1 MSFPCKSEPA
11 KIKLISANLLC
22 FFPCFSVSAEYY
34 WPHLRSKGQNLV
46 HPMAFTVS
54 MVSLPANNTH
64 SALSSSSIL
73 MSSSSEVVSYPF
85 NWQNRPF
92 RWWRQHGK
100 GWTLIFYLY
109 WAGERNAACLLHC
122 IVCPM
127 CYTEIQECLGAH

>member
-11 KIKLISANLLC
+11 EIKLISANLLC

-100 GWTLIFYLY
+100 GWTLIFLSVLG
-109 WAGERNAACLLHC
+109 WGKKCSLLAALRCVPNVLH
-122 IVCPM
+122 
-127 CYTEIQECLGAH
+127 